1 MSQVKH
7 YWKGGGTGDH
17 CGVLCGT
24 ILLMTHREIQMFGH
38 KRNWVPMA
46 IAATVLSGV
55 ISGCGPSAEQ
65 QQRIADLEQASAQKD
80 SLLVEMADLGRFISN
95 LNAEL
100 SDVSLEGAEFDVVA
114 ESPVRA
120 ERDSALAK
128 IRYLNERVDESE
140 TRLAEGRRRIRSLSL
155 ESDTLEA
162 LLAETIR
169 SYERTIENHRLTIV
183 ALTEQVESLELENT
197 RLAASVD
204 TLAAAVDTLQTVSS
218 TVYYVIGTKD
228 ELLERGVIEKE
239 GGSRVLFIFG
249 KRGETLVPAR
259 ELDPTEFTAIDMHA
273 VTAIPLPDTTVAYTF
288 ASRHPIA
295 DVEATAIEDGEIR
308 GDVIEITSPESF
320 WKTSK
325 YLIIVRG

>member
-1 MSQVKH
+1 MSSFKRSWSSVAIVA
-7 YWKGGGTGDH
+7 TMLAVMTTA
-17 CGVLCGT
+17 CGQS
-24 ILLMTHREIQMFGH
+24 E
-38 KRNWVPMA
+38 
-46 IAATVLSGV
+46 
-55 ISGCGPSAEQ
+55 EQ
-65 QQRIADLEQASAQKD
+65 LQRIADLELAAAQKD
-80 SLLVEMADLGRFISN
+80 SLLVEMADLGRFIGN

-100 SDVSLEGAEFDVVA
+100 SDVSLEGAEFDLVA

-120 ERDSALAK
+120 ERDSALAR
-128 IRYLNERVDESE
+128 IRHLNAKVDEGE
-140 TRLAEGRRRIRSLSL
+140 TRLAESTRRIRALSL

-169 SYERTIENHRLTIV
+169 SYERTFENHRLTIA
-183 ALTEQVESLELENT
+183 ALTEQVESLEVENT

-204 TLAAAVDTLQTVSS
+204 TLEAAVDTLQFVTS

-259 ELDPTEFTAIDMHA
+259 ELDPAAFTAIDMHQ
-273 VTAIPLPDTTVAYTF
+273 VTAIPLPDSTAAYTF
-288 ASRHPIA
+288 ASRHPIE

-308 GDVIEITSPESF
+308 GDMIEITSPESF
-320 WKTSK
+320 WKGSK
-325 YLIIVRG
+325 YLIVVQG